1 MKHSTYLRLQAVT
14 LPLAGILMFI
24 GTACLLLEKFL

>member
-1 MKHSTYLRLQAVT
+1 MKHSTHLRLQAVT
-14 LPLAGILMFI
+14 LPLAGILTLI